1 MASNNATFTFPTETV
16 TIPSQGKLYPLD
28 NPLSAGEVEMKYMT
42 AREEDI
48 LTNPNL
54 LKQGLAIE
62 KVLQALIKTPINFND
77 LLLGDRNGLLI
88 AARILAYG
96 ASYSITYFDPETEV
110 TEKVAIDLTKLL
122 DKKVDFSAY
131 NNTNNFTFELPF
143 SKNTVTFKLLTIGD
157 QKEIDAELKG
167 LKKAN
172 LAGGE
177 LTTRLKKQITSVN
190 GNSDAKA
197 IREFVDGYLISKD
210 SIELR
215 LRIAELT
222 PDVDMSVDF
231 TLSSGKEVLG
241 MELPM
246 TAEFFFP
253 GSGI

>member
-157 QKEIDAELKG
+157 QKETWQRQIDFQ
-167 LKKAN
+167 
-172 LAGGE
+172 
-177 LTTRLKKQITSVN
+177 R
-190 GNSDAKA
+190 
-197 IREFVDGYLISKD
+197 
-210 SIELR
+210 LR
-215 LRIAELT
+215 L
-222 PDVDMSVDF
+222 
-231 TLSSGKEVLG
+231 
-241 MELPM
+241 
-246 TAEFFFP
+246 
-253 GSGI
+253 